1 MTFGFKMKTYPYGA
15 GLVVTVMLCAVG
27 CNKSR
32 DPVPVRRPDL
42 NVRVSVDYS
51 INRGEDP
58 KPCYELLR
66 SRMRAATFDYYM
78 FSGPSE
84 LGSVCV
90 EVEDDNLGETLK
102 IFRDVLADTKS
113 PYEPFIKAR

>member
-1 MTFGFKMKTYPYGA
+1 
-15 GLVVTVMLCAVG
+15 
-27 CNKSR
+27 
-32 DPVPVRRPDL
+32 
-42 NVRVSVDYS
+42 
-51 INRGEDP
+51 
-58 KPCYELLR
+58 
-66 SRMRAATFDYYM
+66 MRAATFDYYM

>member
-1 MTFGFKMKTYPYGA
+1 MKICPYGA
-15 GLVVTVMLCAVG
+15 GLVVATMLCGVG

-32 DPVPVRRPDL
+32 DPVPDRRPDL
-42 NVRVSVDYS
+42 NVRVSVDYI

-66 SRMRAATFDYYM
+66 SRMKAATFDYFM

-84 LGSVCV
+84 LGRVCV

-102 IFRDVLADTKS
+102 IFRGVLADTKS
-113 PYEPFIKAR
+113 PYEPFVEAR